1 MGSDEN
7 TGMGALE
14 KRLLDEFQRDFPLTP
29 HPFAEIARR
38 LDTDEKTVLDAFGRL
53 SVEGLISRIGPVYAP
68 NRAGRSTLAALEV
81 PQERI
86 EDVARLVGEYA
97 EVNHNYERENRFN
110 LWFVVTA
117 SDDEELQE
125 VLTDIEK
132 RCGLQILEL
141 PLLEAY
147 HIDLGFP
154 LQWN

>member
-1 MGSDEN
+1 METDEN
-7 TGMGALE
+7 TGTGTLE
-14 KRLLDEFQRDFPLTP
+14 RRLLDEFQRDFPLTP
-29 HPFAEIARR
+29 HPFTEIARR
-38 LDTDEKTVLDAFGRL
+38 LGTDEKTVLDAFGRL
-53 SVEGLISRIGPVYAP
+53 SADGLISRIGPVYAP

-81 PQERI
+81 PQERF
-86 EDVARLVGEYA
+86 EKVARLVSGYA

-117 SDDEELQE
+117 ADDESLRE
-125 VLTDIEK
+125 VLADIEK
-132 RCGLQILEL
+132 RCGLPVLEL